1 MRRLNNKILVKKI
14 FYGHFFRKESIE
26 NLLFCFAMSER
37 TIFFAKKYKK
47 LLKSI
52 KKWYKIE
59 NKWEKVSR
67 SGYMWGTKWWILVS
81 KNNQRENP
89 IFTVREW

>member
-1 MRRLNNKILVKKI
+1 MILVKKI

-47 LLKSI
+47 TI
-52 KKWYKIE
+52 EIYKK
-59 NKWEKVSR
+59 V
-67 SGYMWGTKWWILVS
+67 V
-81 KNNQRENP
+81 
-89 IFTVREW
+89 